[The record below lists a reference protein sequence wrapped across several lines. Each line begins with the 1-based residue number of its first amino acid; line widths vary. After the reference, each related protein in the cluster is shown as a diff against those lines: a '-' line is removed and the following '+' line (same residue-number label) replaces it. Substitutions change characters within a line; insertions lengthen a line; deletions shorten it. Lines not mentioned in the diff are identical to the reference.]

1 MCTLCNTQTSC
12 LVIFGSQLMHK
23 FERNSPLCLPIP
35 PIAAA
40 LWPFPKTLN
49 EGLVKNCCILVYK
62 KLGHKNLIKNAYL
75 WIGNWWKFSLGGG
88 DSLLPFSGSC
98 HWPRL
103 FNLFLPKVQCL
114 SIRSNII
121 RIGVI

>member
-1 MCTLCNTQTSC
+1 MCALFNTQTAS
-12 LVIFGSQLMHK
+12 LIIFGSKLMHK

-75 WIGNWWKFSLGGG
+75 WIGNW
-88 DSLLPFSGSC
+88 
-98 HWPRL
+98 
-103 FNLFLPKVQCL
+103 
-114 SIRSNII
+114 
-121 RIGVI
+121 